1 MQYKMEKPV
10 RGTIGEV
17 KYRCVIEWRNGTF
30 IADEPV
36 PSGGQDSGPDPFTLF
51 LSSLASCTLATLRMY
66 IDRKGWDIPSITV
79 NCNMWQRIS
88 DGKLTSFID
97 RDVYFH
103 PDADPEQK
111 ERLLQIAKACPISKM
126 LENTMVIRTEIN
138 GGEAYTEEMIARADN
153 H

>member
-30 IADEPV
+30 IADEPEKT
-36 PSGGQDSGPDPFTLF
+36 GGQDTGPDPFTLF

-66 IDRKGWDIPSITV
+66 IDRKGWDIPTITV
-79 NCNMWQRIS
+79 NCNMAQRVS
-88 DGKLTSFID
+88 DGQLISVID

-103 PDADPEQK
+103 PDADAEQK

-126 LENTMVIRTEIN
+126 LEGSLLIRTEIN
-138 GGEAYTEEMIARADN
+138 GGEAFSEEMILRAES
-153 H
+153 

>member
-10 RGTIGEV
+10 HGTIGEV

-36 PSGGQDSGPDPFTLF
+36 SSGGQDTGPDPFTLF
-51 LSSLASCTLATLRMY
+51 LSSLAACTLATLRMY
-66 IDRKGWDIPSITV
+66 IDRKGWDIPHISI
-79 NCNMWQRIS
+79 NCNMAQRMS
-88 DGKLTSFID
+88 DGKLISVID

-111 ERLLQIAKACPISKM
+111 ERLLSIARACPISKM
-126 LENTMVIRTEIN
+126 LESTMVIRTEIN
-138 GGEAYTEEMIARADN
+138 GGEAFTEEMILRAEN
-153 H
+153 